1 MLIQAV
7 ILSSAFS
14 DSVVMRISR
23 LLRSMV
29 VGFLFPRYFVLE
41 PFFVSGL
48 QNDFG
53 VKNMYNDYKTVQVYI
68 VMKLECRCE

>member
-1 MLIQAV
+1 
-7 ILSSAFS
+7 
-14 DSVVMRISR
+14 MRISR

-41 PFFVSGL
+41 PFVVNGL

-53 VKNMYNDYKTVQVYI
+53 VKNMYNDSTGVYSDDT
-68 VMKLECRCE
+68 